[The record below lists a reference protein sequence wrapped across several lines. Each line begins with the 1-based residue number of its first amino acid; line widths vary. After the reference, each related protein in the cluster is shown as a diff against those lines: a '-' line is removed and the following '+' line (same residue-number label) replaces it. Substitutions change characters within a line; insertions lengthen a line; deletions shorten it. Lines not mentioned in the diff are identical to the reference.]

1 MGKSFSKL
9 DELQKID
16 LNQWES
22 VENHRDYDIVRN
34 KENGTLAEMRNL
46 AIDPKR

>member
-1 MGKSFSKL
+1 MGKSYSKL
-9 DELQKID
+9 ENLQKFD
-16 LNQWES
+16 QNQWES

-34 KENGTLAEMRNL
+34 KENGSLAEMRNL